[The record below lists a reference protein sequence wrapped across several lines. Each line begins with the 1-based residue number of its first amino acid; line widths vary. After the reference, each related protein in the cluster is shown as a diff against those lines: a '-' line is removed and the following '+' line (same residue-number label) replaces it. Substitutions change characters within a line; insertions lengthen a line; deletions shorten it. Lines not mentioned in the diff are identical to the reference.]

1 MLTQMLLY
9 FRRTY
14 HHIKLLTKT
23 KERSSLTPGIE
34 LLIAYFLT
42 IGIQMKVEFDESE
55 KIGLRNDFSKIT
67 PL

>member
-9 FRRTY
+9 ILRTY
-14 HHIKLLTKT
+14 HPIKLLTKT

-55 KIGLRNDFSKIT
+55 KIGLRDDFSKIT